1 MHFYIFYKFD
11 LCRFWYTVCFCR
23 NCINLLKN
31 LLGINLG
38 NLCISYLWVA
48 CFLGEI
54 NKIFEF
60 LGLLYFYRVK
70 MNYYLYRNPVS
81 QNLDKSY
88 KLTNIKSV
96 LFYFLSR
103 YLLLPSIGN
112 HVISGEMKNAVPAE
126 SCHMDTWIFVLPA
139 LIELGRFNR
148 LT

>member
-70 MNYYLYRNPVS
+70 MNYYLYRNTLS
-81 QNLDKSY
+81 QNLDNLNVTDSQI
-88 KLTNIKSV
+88 LRV
-96 LFYFLSR
+96 FYFTF
-103 YLLLPSIGN
+103 YLDTFCCRLWGLRLFLVKWKMQLPRG
-112 HVISGEMKNAVPAE
+112 HVDFCIT
-126 SCHMDTWIFVLPA
+126 CID
-139 LIELGRFNR
+139 LIR
-148 LT
+148 

>member
-70 MNYYLYRNPVS
+70 MNYYLYRNTLS
-81 QNLDKSY
+81 QNLDNLNVTDSQI
-88 KLTNIKSV
+88 LRV
-96 LFYFLSR
+96 FYFTF
-103 YLLLPSIGN
+103 YL
-112 HVISGEMKNAVPAE
+112 
-126 SCHMDTWIFVLPA
+126 DTFCC
-139 LIELGRFNR
+139 R
-148 LT
+148 LWGLRLFLVKWKMQFPRRVATWTRGFLYYLHWSN